1 MLDRFVNSRLLRGF
15 IVTLLGSGSSKIIL
29 VLTTFYATN
38 NLSLLEFEHI
48 EHNEFRE
55 ILLHATHLFIFF
67 LALTILFVN
76 S

>member
-38 NLSLLEFEHI
+38 NLSLLEFG
-48 EHNEFRE
+48 EFS
-55 ILLHATHLFIFF
+55 FIRNT
-67 LALTILFVN
+67 LNTILCICALNF
-76 S
+76 SDL